1 VRTTIGCL
9 LLAGLLGPVPVAAQS
24 YLIHTYTQD
33 DGLPSSAVYGLAQD
47 RSGKIWFATD
57 SGVASYDGLDWKREV
72 IPSSWPVRQFLLMES
87 DDHGGIWAMA
97 PGSDSLLIRFLDG
110 QTLLLPTPHQL
121 QSDAYHPTAFAVEGS
136 KESPVVAVGTL
147 RTGLWL
153 WSQQSWL
160 QLGLEQGLP
169 SMTVH
174 DVIGRDGRFTV
185 ATESGLATV
194 VNGTVE
200 RSISL
205 PEGQRDLRAIAFS
218 PATRSDQLWLLAL
231 GWIGTFSNGE
241 LKVISDSIHLPRR
254 TDYYEILP
262 TPSGSVFFASG
273 VTLHHY
279 REASG
284 QIERL
289 GRDNGLANQG
299 ATDLLH
305 DREGN
310 IWISGMRGVS
320 KIASMRF
327 ANYQQV
333 HGLLEDEVS
342 AICET
347 TDGALV
353 LGHSIGLTLLTGS
366 EMVLIPF
373 DSPHEV
379 PWGTRRTLDLHR
391 DRQGRIWLAAGELGL
406 GQLTEGRR
414 LVWFDAK
421 SPLPRPVTS
430 IVNDSDG
437 TLLIGAGSNL
447 IRIDG
452 EQILPTRYSTQLPA
466 IARRLYVSPDGTLYV
481 ATPDGLFVRSNG
493 TLVMMD
499 GLEDPASRDVF
510 SVFEDSR
517 GRSLV
522 GTWGGLYL
530 IEGDRL
536 VRPGTAGLRIE
547 EPVFFFLESSPG
559 VLWIG
564 TNNGVIRFSGDEQRR
579 YTVNDGLAGRE
590 TNRDAGYI
598 DRQGRLWIGTDAGVS
613 MYRRELERKELS
625 EPLLELVGIMV
636 DASLMSLDA
645 PLVLEPDVS
654 SLAFLYRGVSFIDE
668 KALRYR
674 CRLEGFDSEWTQELP
689 AHSRSYR
696 YTRLPPGRY
705 RFQVKVA
712 GVSGIWSEAVTSP
725 WVTIQSPV
733 WQRWWFVTIIALAI
747 AATIYAAAMMALRWR
762 YAARLED
769 EVAARTSELRESEE
783 RYRQLFEDTAV
794 PKLLIDP
801 ESARIIDAN
810 ISACKLCR
818 LSHRQ
823 IVGVEVDSLKLPW
836 LDEIMRHCLTRDF
849 PHDAHFVERGETVDV
864 EVWAN
869 PMILQGRSLL
879 LVIAQDV
886 TEHRRLQEER
896 LRASKLESVGLLA
909 GGIAHD
915 FNNIL
920 AAILGYISLS
930 RTCIDKVGDVSQHL
944 DAAEKATHRAKQLT
958 GQLLSFSKGGAP
970 VRKATD
976 LAQLLRESTNL
987 ALAGSKASSHFEIA
1001 SDLWPADIDDGQI
1014 AQVINNL
1021 VINASHALPHSG
1033 VVSILAENLMVDGVS
1048 VPLTDGPYVKVTVSD
1063 QGCGIAQEH
1072 LDRVF
1077 DPYFTTKEGG
1087 SGLGLATAYA
1097 VMSRHDGYIHIDSLP
1112 GVGTK
1117 VTLYLPAMPGTSLD
1131 KKDGSELVSLHQGHG
1146 RILVMDDDEELLIL
1160 YEALLSQLGYGVDHT
1175 RDGEEAVTRYS
1186 EAWAGRQ
1193 PYDLVIM
1200 DLTVA
1205 GGLGGKWAVR
1215 QLAKLDPK
1223 VKAVVASG
1231 YSNDPVLANYQEA
1244 GFVGA
1249 LHKPFTLMQL
1259 SQLLDELLG

>member
-1 VRTTIGCL
+1 MTTLLGCL
-9 LLAGLLGPVPVAAQS
+9 LLAGLLGSSLVSAQS

-33 DGLPSSAVYGLAQD
+33 DGLPSSAVYGIAQD
-47 RSGKIWFATD
+47 RSGTMWFATD
-57 SGVASYDGLDWKREV
+57 SGVASYDGLDWRREET
-72 IPSSWPVRQFLLMES
+72 PSSWPVRQFLLMAG
-87 DDHGGIWAMA
+87 DDHGGIWALA
-97 PGSDSLLIRFLDG
+97 PGGKTLLVRFLDG
-110 QTLLLPTPHQL
+110 QTLLIPTPREIQN
-121 QSDAYHPTAFAVEGS
+121 QAYHVTSFAVVGS
-136 KESPVVAVGTL
+136 KESPIIAVGTM
-147 RTGLWL
+147 RSGLWL

-160 QLGLEQGLP
+160 QLGPEQGLP
-169 SMTVH
+169 DMAVY

-185 ATESGLATV
+185 ATDSGLATV
-194 VNGTVE
+194 VNGTVGMSM
-200 RSISL
+200 RL
-205 PEGQRDLRAIAFS
+205 PGEQRGLRAVAFS
-218 PATRSDQLWLLAL
+218 PSPGSDALWVLAIS
-231 GWIGTFSNGE
+231 WFGTVTNGE
-241 LKVISDSIHLPRR
+241 LEVISDAIHLPRR
-254 TDYYEILP
+254 TDYFGILP

-289 GRDNGLANQG
+289 GRNNGLANQG
-299 ATDLLH
+299 ATALLH

-310 IWISGMRGVS
+310 IWIAGMRGVS

-327 ANYQQV
+327 ATYQQS

-347 TDGALV
+347 ERGELV
-353 LGHSIGLTLLTGS
+353 LGHSTGLTLLAGS

-373 DSPHEV
+373 DAPFEV
-379 PWGTRRTLDLHR
+379 PWGTRRSLDLHR
-391 DRQGRIWLAAGELGL
+391 DRQGRVWLAAGELGL
-406 GQLTEGRR
+406 GQLMPDRTLRWVDSR
-414 LVWFDAK
+414 
-421 SPLPRPVTS
+421 SRLPRPVTS
-430 IVNDSDG
+430 VVSDG
-437 TLLIGAGSNL
+437 DGTPLIGAGNSIFRVAGQQL
-447 IRIDG
+447 
-452 EQILPTRYSTQLPA
+452 LPTRFVLSSA
-466 IARRLYVSPDGTLYV
+466 IIRRLYVSPSGTLYI
-481 ATPDGLFVRSNG
+481 ATPEGLYLRSGG
-493 TLVMMD
+493 TLRMMA
-499 GLEDPASRDVF
+499 GLDDQASRNVF
-510 SVFEDSR
+510 SVSEDSR
-517 GRSLV
+517 GRTWV
-522 GTWGGLYL
+522 GTWGGLYT
-530 IEGDRL
+530 IEMERL
-536 VRPGTAGLRIE
+536 VRPQTEALRIE
-547 EPVFFFLESSPG
+547 EPVFFSQESSRG
-559 VLWIG
+559 ELWIG
-564 TNNGVIRFSGDEQRR
+564 TNNGVIRVSGDQQRR
-579 YTVNDGLAGRE
+579 YAVGDGLAGRE
-590 TNRDAGYI
+590 TNRDAGYV
-598 DRQGRLWIGTDAGVS
+598 DNQGRLWIGTETGVS
-613 MYRRELERKELS
+613 MFRREMERTELT
-625 EPLLELVGIMV
+625 EPLLELVAIVV
-636 DASLMSLDA
+636 DGTRLSLDV
-645 PLVLEPDVS
+645 PLNLEPDVS
-654 SLAFLYRGVSFIDE
+654 ALEFLFRGVSFVDE

-674 CRLEGFDSEWTQELP
+674 CRLEGFDSDWTNELP

-705 RFQVKVA
+705 RFHVKVA
-712 GVSGIWSEAVTSP
+712 GVTGVWSEPVISP
-725 WVTIQSPV
+725 WVTIRTPV
-733 WQRWWFVTIIALAI
+733 WQRWWFITITVIVFAAILYVGAL
-747 AATIYAAAMMALRWR
+747 TALRWR
-762 YAARLED
+762 YAARLEN

-801 ESARIIDAN
+801 ESANIIDAN

-818 LSHRQ
+818 LSRRQ

-836 LDEIMRHCLTRDF
+836 LDEIMQHCLTRDF
-849 PHDAHFVERGETVDV
+849 PSDAHFVKQSESVDV

-869 PMILQGRSLL
+869 PLILQGRSVL

-930 RTCIDKVGDVSQHL
+930 RTCVDQGEDISKHL
-944 DAAEKATHRAKQLT
+944 TAAERATHRAKQLT

-976 LAQLLRESTNL
+976 LAQLVRESTNL
-987 ALAGSKASSHFEIA
+987 ALAGSMASSHLEIA
-1001 SDLWPADIDDGQI
+1001 PDLWPADIDDGQI
-1014 AQVINNL
+1014 AQVVNNL
-1021 VINASHALPHSG
+1021 VINAAHALPHSG
-1033 VVSILAENLMVDGVS
+1033 VVTISAENVMIDNISL
-1048 VPLTDGPYVKVTVSD
+1048 PLADGPYVRVTVSD

-1072 LDRVF
+1072 LAKVF
-1077 DPYFTTKEGG
+1077 DPYFTTKDGG

-1117 VTLYLPAMPGTSLD
+1117 VTLYLPAKPGTSLGKND
-1131 KKDGSELVSLHQGHG
+1131 TSELATLHQGHG

-1160 YEALLSQLGYGVDHT
+1160 YEALLSQLGYRVDRT

-1231 YSNDPVLANYQEA
+1231 YSNDPVLANFQEA

>member
-1 VRTTIGCL
+1 M
-9 LLAGLLGPVPVAAQS
+9 
-24 YLIHTYTQD
+24 
-33 DGLPSSAVYGLAQD
+33 AQD
-47 RSGKIWFATD
+47 RSGTMWFATD
-57 SGVASYDGLDWKREV
+57 SGVASYDGLVWKREV
-72 IPSSWPVRQFLLMES
+72 TPSSWPVRQFLLMEG
-87 DDHGGIWAMA
+87 DDHGGIWALA
-97 PGSDSLLIRFLDG
+97 PGGKTLLVRFLDG
-110 QTLLLPTPHQL
+110 QTLLVPTPQEIQNH
-121 QSDAYHPTAFAVEGS
+121 AYHVTSFAVVGS
-136 KESPVVAVGTL
+136 KESPTIAVGTV
-147 RTGLWL
+147 RSGLWL
-153 WSQQSWL
+153 WNQQSWL
-160 QLGLEQGLP
+160 QLGPEQGLP
-169 SMTVH
+169 DMAVY

-185 ATESGLATV
+185 ATDSGLATV
-194 VNGTVE
+194 VNGAVGM
-200 RSISL
+200 SMSL
-205 PEGQRDLRAIAFS
+205 PGDRRDLRAIAFS
-218 PATRSDQLWLLAL
+218 PSPRSDQLWVLATSWL
-231 GWIGTFSNGE
+231 GTVTNGDLE
-241 LKVISDSIHLPRR
+241 VISDSILLPRR

-279 REASG
+279 RVASG
-284 QIERL
+284 QIERI
-289 GRDNGLANQG
+289 GRNSGLANEG
-299 ATDLLH
+299 TTALLY

-327 ANYQQV
+327 ATFQQS

-347 TDGALV
+347 AGGELV
-353 LGHSIGLTLLTGS
+353 LGHSTGLTLLAGS

-373 DSPHEV
+373 DAPHEV
-379 PWGTRRTLDLHR
+379 PWGTRRSLDLHR

-406 GQLTEGRR
+406 GQLMADRT
-414 LVWFDAK
+414 LVWVDARN
-421 SPLPRPVTS
+421 PLPRPVTS
-430 IVNDSDG
+430 VVTDGDG
-437 TLLIGAGSNL
+437 TPLIGAGGSL
-447 IRIDG
+447 FRVAG
-452 EQILPTRYSTQLPA
+452 EQLLPTRYALQSPA
-466 IARRLYVSPDGTLYV
+466 IIRRLFVSPSGTLYA
-481 ATPDGLFVRSNG
+481 ATPDGLYHRSKG
-493 TLVMMD
+493 ALRKMA
-499 GLEDPASRDVF
+499 GLDDTASRNVF
-510 SVFEDSR
+510 SVSEDSR
-517 GRSLV
+517 GRTWV
-522 GTWGGLYL
+522 GTWGGLYT
-530 IEGDRL
+530 ISGERL
-536 VRPGTAGLRIE
+536 VRPYKAALRIE
-547 EPVFFFLESSPG
+547 EPVFFSLESPQG
-559 VLWIG
+559 ELWIG
-564 TNNGVIRFSGDEQRR
+564 TNNGVIRIIGDQQRR
-579 YTVNDGLAGRE
+579 YTVGDGLAGRE

-598 DRQGRLWIGTDAGVS
+598 DNQGRLWIGTDAGVS
-613 MYRRELERKELS
+613 MYRRDLERKELS
-625 EPLLELVGIMV
+625 EPLLELEAIMV
-636 DASLMSLDA
+636 DASRLSLDA
-645 PLVLEPDVS
+645 PLNLEPDVS
-654 SLAFLYRGVSFIDE
+654 SLEFLYRGVSFVDE

-674 CRLEGFDSEWTQELP
+674 CRLEGFDADWTQELP
-689 AHSRSYR
+689 DHSRSYR

-705 RFQVKVA
+705 RFHVKVA
-712 GVSGIWSEAVTSP
+712 GVSGNWSEPVTSP
-725 WVTIQSPV
+725 WVTIRTPV
-733 WQRWWFVTIIALAI
+733 WQRWWFVTIIVLAF
-747 AATIYAAAMMALRWR
+747 AATLYVGALMALRWR

-769 EVAARTSELRESEE
+769 EVAARTSELRESEG
-783 RYRQLFEDTAV
+783 RYRQLFEDTVV

-801 ESARIIDAN
+801 ESAHIIDAN

-818 LSHRQ
+818 LSRRQ
-823 IVGVEVDSLKLPW
+823 IVSAEIDSLHLPW
-836 LDEIMRHCLTRDF
+836 LDEIMQHCLTRDF
-849 PHDAHFVERGETVDV
+849 PNDAHFIERSETVDV

-869 PMILQGRSLL
+869 PLILQGRSVL

-930 RTCIDKVGDVSQHL
+930 RTCVEQGENISTHL
-944 DAAEKATHRAKQLT
+944 SAAEKATHRAKQLT

-976 LAQLLRESTNL
+976 LAQLLRESANL
-987 ALAGSKASSHFEIA
+987 ALAGSMASSNFDLA
-1001 SDLWPADIDDGQI
+1001 PDLWPADIDDGQI

-1033 VVSILAENLMVDGVS
+1033 VVAISAENVMIDGVS
-1048 VPLTDGPYVKVTVSD
+1048 IPVADGPYVKVTVSD

-1072 LDRVF
+1072 LDKVF
-1077 DPYFTTKEGG
+1077 DPYFTTKDGG

-1117 VTLYLPAMPGTSLD
+1117 VTFYLPAKPGTSLD
-1131 KKDGSELVSLHQGHG
+1131 KNDSSELATLHQGHG

-1160 YEALLSQLGYGVDHT
+1160 YEALLSQLGYRADRT

-1231 YSNDPVLANYQEA
+1231 YSNDPVLANFQEA

-1249 LHKPFTLMQL
+1249 LFKPFTLMQL